1 MEILNEFFFNIVKN
15 VEQRKENK
23 NIKQVKVCVIIN
35 ILNFTYVL
43 IKYQNSVVKRKTNED
58 TIVELLILWYYHCN
72 Q

>member
-58 TIVELLILWYYHCN
+58 TTAELLILWYYHCN

>member
-23 NIKQVKVCVIIN
+23 NIKQVKVRVIIN

-58 TIVELLILWYYHCN
+58 TTAELLIL
-72 Q
+72 

>member
-23 NIKQVKVCVIIN
+23 NIKQVKVRVIIN

-43 IKYQNSVVKRKTNED
+43 IKYQNSAVKRKTNED
-58 TIVELLILWYYHCN
+58 TTVELLIL
-72 Q
+72 

>member
-23 NIKQVKVCVIIN
+23 NIKQVKVRVIIN

-58 TIVELLILWYYHCN
+58 TTAEFLIL
-72 Q
+72 

>member
-23 NIKQVKVCVIIN
+23 NIKQVKVRVIIN

-58 TIVELLILWYYHCN
+58 TIVELLIL
-72 Q
+72 